1 MMISGLILS
10 GVYRTSRFFSIGF
23 SFALFT
29 VAEPNLFYCNLGI
42 FKAPI
47 REYLFNGGTYV
58 IHYLLENLVLLSVT
72 MLCSCLSRKASVS
85 RQLNIMELLF
95 ITLLLVASVEA
106 ELSSSFREFITA
118 KYGKQ
123 MAAQLNRDDLGKAGS
138 FGGGNHT
145 AGLKTR
151 NQPIILV
158 HGVLTTAY
166 SYTKMSEYFLSHGYT
181 TAEVYATTWGNGLDD
196 ELMSVSLDCN
206 YVRQIRNFIKAVSAY
221 TGSKVDILAYSMG
234 SPLSRKAIL
243 GQRCVDTKKYLGGP
257 LTKLVDTFVG
267 VAGANYGSF
276 LCEVFQA
283 SGICN
288 RVNGL
293 SCNSS
298 FLTDINFRKV
308 LHYEG
313 EHVFVI
319 FSKDDDIVG
328 GYACGHNMSSI
339 PKADDTFVV
348 MMSLAFYNLLLLFL
362 FAIPSVDS
370 TLGHSFYK
378 WITETYGEQIARR
391 FNRGDLGKGGSFG
404 GGCHVAGTKTKQVS
418 RKEPIILVN
427 GLLTTADSFGT
438 NWEYLLKHGY
448 TKEEIYAT
456 TWGDGSFENI
466 AWVPLSCKFVKQIR
480 QFIEAVHNFTN
491 SKVDVLAYSMG
502 SPLTRKAILGGECVE
517 TKEDLG
523 PPITDLIDTYVS
535 VAGANFGVSLC
546 DDFGEC
552 DTCSK
557 LNGLDCESQ
566 FLEDINTKRYYRQ
579 RKMRQKRFVRSECRC
594 IL

>member
-1 MMISGLILS
+1 
-10 GVYRTSRFFSIGF
+10 
-23 SFALFT
+23 
-29 VAEPNLFYCNLGI
+29 
-42 FKAPI
+42 
-47 REYLFNGGTYV
+47 
-58 IHYLLENLVLLSVT
+58 
-72 MLCSCLSRKASVS
+72 
-85 RQLNIMELLF
+85 
-95 ITLLLVASVEA
+95 
-106 ELSSSFREFITA
+106 
-118 KYGKQ
+118 
-123 MAAQLNRDDLGKAGS
+123 
-138 FGGGNHT
+138 
-145 AGLKTR
+145 
-151 NQPIILV
+151 
-158 HGVLTTAY
+158 
-166 SYTKMSEYFLSHGYT
+166 
-181 TAEVYATTWGNGLDD
+181 
-196 ELMSVSLDCN
+196 
-206 YVRQIRNFIKAVSAY
+206 
-221 TGSKVDILAYSMG
+221 
-234 SPLSRKAIL
+234 
-243 GQRCVDTKKYLGGP
+243 
-257 LTKLVDTFVG
+257 
-267 VAGANYGSF
+267 
-276 LCEVFQA
+276 
-283 SGICN
+283 
-288 RVNGL
+288 
-293 SCNSS
+293 
-298 FLTDINFRKV
+298 
-308 LHYEG
+308 
-313 EHVFVI
+313 
-319 FSKDDDIVG
+319 
-328 GYACGHNMSSI
+328 
-339 PKADDTFVV
+339 
-348 MMSLAFYNLLLLFL
+348 MSLAFYNLLLLFL

-404 GGCHVAGTKTKQVS
+404 GGCHVAGTKTK
-418 RKEPIILVN
+418 KEPIILVN

-566 FLEDINTKRYYRQ
+566 FLEDINTNNATHYEGDHIFAIYSNEDDIIGSERCGKNAS
-579 RKMRQKRFVRSECRC
+579 FVPNADASYKYDDFNHEDVMFQTIPLQLSLVKQHNGLYVPSE
-594 IL
+594 LKSLFTKL